1 MVKIAGGAGHYLDTP
16 GKRCSKSLDKNETRE
31 WFLNDRIVDHIEN
44 MLKEYEGVE
53 FLRLEDTTGK
63 KDIGLEARTD
73 KANAWGAD
81 ILISN
86 HHNAGIKGGSGGGIT
101 VYRHPV
107 TPQITKDYQKA
118 MYDKLI
124 KHTGLRGNRSQ
135 PLGVADHHMTRESNM
150 PALLI
155 ENGFMDSRKDVPI
168 ILTAEFALSSAK
180 AQVEF
185 LVETFDLKKKPKPK
199 PKPKSTDPDVFYRVV
214 TGSFGDRQ
222 NALGRV
228 EKLEKAGFDS
238 FITVYKK

>member
-31 WFLNDRIVDHIEN
+31 WFLNDRIVTKIEK
-44 MLKEYEGVE
+44 MLKDYEGVE
-53 FLRLEDTTGK
+53 FLRLDDPTGK
-63 KDIGLEARTD
+63 KDIGLRERTD

-86 HHNAGIKGGSGGGIT
+86 HHNAGINGGSGGGVS

-107 TPQITKDYQKA
+107 TPQKTKDYQKGI
-118 MYDKLI
+118 YDKII
-124 KHTGLRGNRSQ
+124 KYTGLKGNRSN
-135 PLGVADHHMTRESNM
+135 PLATSNLFMLRESNM
-150 PALLI
+150 SAVLV
-155 ENGFMDSRKDVPI
+155 ENGFMDSKKDVPI
-168 ILTAEFALSSAK
+168 ILTEEFALSSAK

-185 LVETFDLKKKPKPK
+185 LVETFDLKKKPEPQNT
-199 PKPKSTDPDVFYRVV
+199 SPDVFYRVV

-228 EKLEKAGFDS
+228 AKLEKAGFDS